1 MSTLNLHSNPFL
13 QSYKLFD
20 SPMPTTVTHIPRT
33 CSPSPT
39 LSLERKRKL
48 DGDLLTTPVRPNSED
63 NALVTPPRST
73 KRSKTTPSS
82 PIRDHHLYETPK
94 TPSQKQQFNIN
105 LNARSPN
112 YNYAIT
118 NPHNYSSVS
127 LNSNG
132 TTEVTPPQSQEVS
145 PRLDTIQLAQ
155 PSVTPLRGRY
165 YGEFMYSYP
174 DTCYPFNI
182 NSSAIGRSDG
192 NLRAATWRSACN
204 EKIRH
209 EFNKSAKEYA
219 ALSEKYKKDTEELKK
234 QGSLNLPSIYDT
246 KIFPSFNSINDTVN
260 RGLNYFS
267 YNASSRFSTD
277 AQQEAR
283 SLLELRNASRD
294 KPASTNHSTK
304 TCNIQLPPIREILKL
319 TPFDKS
325 RIHPSCLTSH
335 ELQQYNDR
343 NSAGIL
349 FEDNAYQFHNGREIK
364 TGNSYAYRE
373 LTSKSNSNQPLSL
386 DLRSSYHRPMN
397 YFPTPNQSTIIRPPT
412 ESLINESLKSQNNC
426 PALASKG
433 EDSNN
438 LVTTTDFKHYQTKF
452 KSQPLKIKKTRRNS
466 VSKVTKNSGSKN
478 SCKHTPVSSRS
489 SSRKSSSS
497 SNRSASDQSTAVK
510 RRTRQNPSTRSSSIE
525 SVRTT
530 EVPVS
535 VQSTPLPR
543 LASRDD
549 HNLTPLLATPEAQ
562 PTPQISTRTTEEI
575 QRHSFLPH
583 THLPRMHTT
592 QQLDDVNV
600 SVTPMK
606 AQLSC
611 SHHFHENINKS
622 IGDDDKIPGKNLQS
636 AYRLSKVCM
645 SCHSNQ
651 SPCWRPSWSPDEGQL
666 CNSCGLRYRKTKAR
680 CYNPKCLKIPSKSE
694 WALMMKRGKVL
705 LDVYHE
711 DGSVAGKQ
719 LSYRCLDCDS
729 AMEVLR

>member
-1 MSTLNLHSNPFL
+1 
-13 QSYKLFD
+13 
-20 SPMPTTVTHIPRT
+20 MPTTVTHIPRT

-304 TCNIQLPPIREILKL
+304 TCI
-319 TPFDKS
+319 
-325 RIHPSCLTSH
+325 
-335 ELQQYNDR
+335 
-343 NSAGIL
+343 
-349 FEDNAYQFHNGREIK
+349 
-364 TGNSYAYRE
+364 
-373 LTSKSNSNQPLSL
+373 
-386 DLRSSYHRPMN
+386 
-397 YFPTPNQSTIIRPPT
+397 
-412 ESLINESLKSQNNC
+412 
-426 PALASKG
+426 
-433 EDSNN
+433 
-438 LVTTTDFKHYQTKF
+438 
-452 KSQPLKIKKTRRNS
+452 
-466 VSKVTKNSGSKN
+466 
-478 SCKHTPVSSRS
+478 
-489 SSRKSSSS
+489 
-497 SNRSASDQSTAVK
+497 
-510 RRTRQNPSTRSSSIE
+510 
-525 SVRTT
+525 
-530 EVPVS
+530 PVS